1 MEKLF
6 YITKKASNDTIAGYL
21 EKGPPD
27 LRDRIVP
34 ISYEYLLSTEKGPVG
49 NYLFTDIDRASRAE
63 IEKAVR
69 IAHAITNAGHGCRVI
84 NWPNSGCMRYELL
97 RRLYERGIN
106 PFNVYRYTEARM
118 PARFPVFVRRLS
130 EHTGSFSA
138 LIDSPELLE
147 RMVDRILKLGYDRD
161 DLLIVEFVDTRSPD
175 GLYRKYGSSLI
186 AGEVFGSHL
195 IASDSWNVKQVGN
208 VDDALIDE
216 EIDFFQKNSFA
227 DEVRAVFALARI
239 DFGRLDFAV
248 VGGRMHVWEINT
260 NPNLYGGGFD
270 RYPERLRRALTPYYL
285 PKVREGFLR
294 LLRPQAPASA
304 SEVAASSAPSPATG
318 D

>member
-1 MEKLF
+1 MDKLF
-6 YITKKASNDTIAGYL
+6 YITKKASDYTIARYL
-21 EKGPPD
+21 DKAAPD

-34 ISYEYLLSTEKGPVG
+34 VSYEYLLSTEKGPVG

-147 RMVDRILKLGYDRD
+147 RMVDRLLKMGYDRD

-175 GLYRKYGSSLI
+175 GLYRKYSSFLI
-186 AGEVFGSHL
+186 EGEVFFGHL
-195 IASDSWNVKQVGN
+195 LVSKSWVVKKADIITDATI
-208 VDDALIDE
+208 DD
-216 EIDFFQKNSFA
+216 EIDLFQKNSFA
-227 DEVRAVFALARI
+227 DEVRTVFGLARI
-239 DFGRLDFAV
+239 EFGRIDFSV

-260 NPNLYGGGFD
+260 NPMLWPPSFD
-270 RYPERLRRALTPYYL
+270 HHPGRFERAMIPYYL
-285 PKVREGFLR
+285 PKLREGFIR
-294 LLRPQAPASA
+294 LLQSKD
-304 SEVAASSAPSPATG
+304 VA
-318 D
+318 

>member
-1 MEKLF
+1 MDQLF
-6 YITKKASNDTIAGYL
+6 YITKKASDYTIARYL
-21 EKGPPD
+21 DKAAPD

-34 ISYEYLLSTEKGPVG
+34 VSYEYLLSTEKGPVG

-69 IAHAITNAGHGCRVI
+69 IAHAIANAGHGCRVI

-147 RMVDRILKLGYDRD
+147 RMVDRLLKMGYDRD

-175 GLYRKYGSSLI
+175 GLYRKYSSFLI
-186 AGEVFGSHL
+186 EGEVFFGHL
-195 IASDSWNVKQVGN
+195 LVSKSWVVKKADIITDATI
-208 VDDALIDE
+208 DD
-216 EIDFFQKNSFA
+216 EIDLFQKNSFA
-227 DEVRAVFALARI
+227 DEVRTVFGLARI
-239 DFGRLDFAV
+239 EFGRIDFSV

-260 NPNLYGGGFD
+260 NPMLWPPSFD
-270 RYPERLRRALTPYYL
+270 HHPGRFERAMIPYYL
-285 PKVREGFLR
+285 PKLREGFIR
-294 LLRPQAPASA
+294 LLQSKD
-304 SEVAASSAPSPATG
+304 VA
-318 D
+318 

>member
-147 RMVDRILKLGYDRD
+147 RMVDRLLKMGYDRD

-175 GLYRKYGSSLI
+175 GLYRKYSSFLI
-186 AGEVFGSHL
+186 EGEVFFGHL
-195 IASDSWNVKQVGN
+195 LVSKSWVVKKADIITDATI
-208 VDDALIDE
+208 DD
-216 EIDFFQKNSFA
+216 EIDLFQKNSFA
-227 DEVRAVFALARI
+227 DEVRTVFGLARI
-239 DFGRLDFAV
+239 EFGRIDFSV

-260 NPNLYGGGFD
+260 NPMLWPPSFD
-270 RYPERLRRALTPYYL
+270 HHPGRFERAMIPYYL
-285 PKVREGFLR
+285 PKLREGFIR
-294 LLRPQAPASA
+294 LLQSKD
-304 SEVAASSAPSPATG
+304 VA
-318 D
+318 